1 MSGHGNTL
9 QRVALVPGQTAIQ
22 RAAEVTRLNQHAA
35 PQRIVVD
42 PSLAPGAWY
51 VVRGLTAA
59 ERAVIDN
66 LNDPKGS
73 AA

>member
-1 MSGHGNTL
+1 MSGPASTL
-9 QRVALVPGQTAIQ
+9 QRVAVVPGQTAIQ

-51 VVRGLTAA
+51 VVRGLSPT
-59 ERAVIDN
+59 ERAVIDR
-66 LNDPKGS
+66 LMDATTP
-73 AA
+73 